1 VHTERERTIYSRRIQ
16 NTTGEKKK
24 KRYSRTIEEKL
35 LSFQNNGYLHNAK
48 HQDLQQTEAA
58 LQLTK
63 MMKENAATQELD
75 SNAQERR
82 QTTMLASPPL
92 SGFAAFQSEAVKV
105 RKTDRRRRREAVREL
120 GGGWRARALCAPWR
134 TRFSRPVRFPCSQIC
149 VPS

>member
-1 VHTERERTIYSRRIQ
+1 
-16 NTTGEKKK
+16 
-24 KRYSRTIEEKL
+24 
-35 LSFQNNGYLHNAK
+35 
-48 HQDLQQTEAA
+48 
-58 LQLTK
+58 
-63 MMKENAATQELD
+63 MMKENAATQEELD

-105 RKTDRRRRREAVREL
+105 RKTDRRRREAVREL

-134 TRFSRPVRFPCSQIC
+134 TRFSRPVRFPCSQIS